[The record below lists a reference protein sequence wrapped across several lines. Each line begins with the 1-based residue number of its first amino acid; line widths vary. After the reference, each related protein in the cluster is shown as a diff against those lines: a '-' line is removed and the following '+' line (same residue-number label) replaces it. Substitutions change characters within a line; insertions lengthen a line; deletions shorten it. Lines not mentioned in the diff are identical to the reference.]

1 MQSAYYMSHRYG
13 FRLTGYKNFT
23 ELYTDHIFAQDEWV
37 EKLRKVCISFN
48 LSYRY
53 SFEKLLGKGNFA
65 KVHRA
70 IKKRDGKPY
79 AIKTIEKA
87 KILEHPRNLQSMER
101 EINILRKL
109 NHPGIIKLY
118 EVYENDL
125 YVHIVLEYL
134 KGGELYQQLQSKG
147 VYSEKDAALVFKG
160 MLEALEYCHTRN
172 VIHRDIKPE
181 NLILT

>member
-1 MQSAYYMSHRYG
+1 
-13 FRLTGYKNFT
+13 
-23 ELYTDHIFAQDEWV
+23 LYTDQVFAQDEWV

-48 LSYRY
+48 LAYRY

-70 IKKRDGKPY
+70 IKKRDGKEY

-101 EINILRKL
+101 EIHILRKL
-109 NHPGIIKLY
+109 DHPGIIKLY

-125 YVHIVLEYL
+125 YIHIVMEYL
-134 KGGELYQQLQSKG
+134 RGGELFQQLQSKG
-147 VYSEKDAALVFKG
+147 IYSEKDAALVFKC
-160 MLEALEYCHTRN
+160 MLEALEYCHDRN
-172 VIHRDIKPE
+172 IVHRDIKPE
-181 NLILT
+181 NLILTYDLYII